1 MLEKMGA
8 FFDARLNGYE
18 EHQLNCIEG
27 AKEFYPYTASLLP
40 MCENASIL
48 DLGCGTGLQL
58 EGGCII
64 NGAFA
69 HADVIDEIS
78 IVLAPVAAYKD
89 DKPLFTDSTKNAY
102 RLTDSKIYENGAVWL
117 SYKKE

>member
-8 FFDARLNGYE
+8 FFDTRLNGYE

-48 DLGCGTGLQL
+48 DLGCGTGL
-58 EGGCII
+58 
-64 NGAFA
+64 
-69 HADVIDEIS
+69 
-78 IVLAPVAAYKD
+78 
-89 DKPLFTDSTKNAY
+89 
-102 RLTDSKIYENGAVWL
+102 
-117 SYKKE
+117 